1 MFCFVSHNTEV
12 KKKNFFFELATTI
25 GREPDFQNIYIFLD
39 DKDDNQDKK
48 ILNELENIDDDLEKE
63 GIVIVKMDD
72 DKEAKE
78 FGIDDLPALVYFE
91 NKLPAIYEGD

>member
-1 MFCFVSHNTEV
+1 MKTHAID
-12 KKKNFFFELATTI
+12 NF
-25 GREPDFQNIYIFLD
+25 PD

-91 NKLPAIYEGD
+91 NKLPAIYEGL